1 MKKIL
6 FVLLAPGLVA
16 CGAPAAKSTLTSSP
30 SVTVEPAVVTF
41 ADPVLEAMVRGT
53 MGKPEGDI
61 WKLLRRGRLDIR

>member
-1 MKKIL
+1 
-6 FVLLAPGLVA
+6 VR
-16 CGAPAAKSTLTSSP
+16 P
-30 SVTVEPAVVTF
+30 SVVTF